1 MGKGIV
7 SIYNTYHAKIITTF
21 HLGMCGNI
29 HTP

>member
-1 MGKGIV
+1 MKGIV
-7 SIYNTYHAKIITTF
+7 SIYNNYHVKIITTS